1 MTFQIG
7 DVVQLRYGGGQHMRV
22 ENAVLSE
29 GSEWITCVW
38 GANNDCHNYFA
49 AEMLQRVEAKGEPPI
64 TREDIDRFRRGAQR
78 CRAVA
83 ELKFD
88 QGLQQEQLE
97 TALAYERMAE
107 RAERLLG
114 LAE

>member
-1 MTFQIG
+1 MTFQVG
-7 DVVQLRYGGGQHMRV
+7 DVVQLRYGGGPHIRV
-22 ENAVLSE
+22 EKAVTSDDN
-29 GSEWITCVW
+29 EWVTCVW
-38 GANNDCHNYFA
+38 GANNECHNYFA

-64 TREDIDRFRRGAQR
+64 TGEDIDCFRIRAQQ

-83 ELKFD
+83 ELTSD
-88 QGLQQEQLE
+88 QRLQQEQLE

-114 LAE
+114 LTS

>member
-49 AEMLQRVEAKGEPPI
+49 AEML
-64 TREDIDRFRRGAQR
+64 
-78 CRAVA
+78 
-83 ELKFD
+83 
-88 QGLQQEQLE
+88 
-97 TALAYERMAE
+97 
-107 RAERLLG
+107 
-114 LAE
+114 